1 MSYTT
6 TPSSLYPLP
15 STITINYNNGDQLAA
30 GTYTLKK
37 DLTNLSTKII
47 KTTNSSYSY
56 VAGRG
61 TGWEGTSVTQTVAID
76 NNDKIYLP
84 VRSVS
89 RSETTGYYSHL
100 NKVCIF
106 NNITKSL
113 ISVVTVPFNSTGSLV
128 QHRND
133 GKGNSYYS
141 SNANMIYTPYA
152 SIYSTSSLIV
162 CLSTIDYNMTSI
174 ALNFSATGVWGDN
187 NGNLY
192 ITSYNSAII
201 VKYNIS
207 SATFTTI
214 FSNASSIIIGYLITL
229 VIGND
234 GFIYALNNSQQ
245 IYKISTNGSTCTLF
259 VNATGFNN
267 MTYDV
272 LTGDIYGFTH
282 YEIYKITPSGTKTL
296 YLNNLEGVTNIASPI
311 AASFYNINDNSIYW
325 LRPNDPYGVTN
336 VFNVVI
342 PLKFLIYSSIST
354 SIFSQ
359 GANTL
364 QIYKDT
370 TPYGIPIVLNTAITG
385 TAPTITNITNESKR
399 FNVFFTPGTGGNP
412 DPITYFYSLNGGTTY
427 TNANST
433 TSPIIIEGLDYVVN
447 YSVTLIANNLG
458 GNTAPSNVVIGF
470 IPYPCFLQGSKILRM
485 NPETDEEEYIAVEKL
500 RRGDL
505 IRTAEHGYKAIE
517 LIGQSTIP
525 NPTAASKESRRLYW
539 FRKSKCSAAGLFE
552 DLCVTGDHCILH
564 RTISDEKK
572 DQIMEYM
579 RDIYVTESHYRVP
592 AFLDDRAEPYAR
604 DGPATI
610 WHFALENPNIYHN
623 YGVMANGLLVESCSL
638 HYMYKHSNMRLI

>member
-15 STITINYNNGDQLAA
+15 STITINYDNGAQLAA

-37 DLTNLSTKII
+37 DLTVLSTKII
-47 KTTNSSYSY
+47 NTTNSSYNYPGSH
-56 VAGRG
+56 G
-61 TGWEGTSVTQTVAID
+61 TGSQAVGVAETVAID
-76 NNDKIYLP
+76 NNNQIYLP

-89 RSETTGYYSHL
+89 ESAGIYSHL
-100 NKVCIF
+100 NKVLIY
-106 NNITKSL
+106 NHITKGY
-113 ISVVTVPFNSTGSLV
+113 ISTVTVPYASTGNV
-128 QHRND
+128 ANRND

-152 SIYSTSSLIV
+152 SIYTTSSLIV
-162 CLSTIDYNMTSI
+162 CLSTINYTMTSI

-192 ITSYNSAII
+192 ITSYNSATI

-214 FSNASSIIIGYLITL
+214 FSNGSSIISGYLITL

-234 GFIYALNNSQQ
+234 GFIYTLNSAGR
-245 IYKISTNGSTCTLF
+245 IYKISTDGSTCTLF
-259 VNATGFNN
+259 VSSTGFNN
-267 MTYDV
+267 MTYSV
-272 LTGDIYGFTH
+272 LTGDIYGFTS

-296 YLNNLEGVTNIASPI
+296 FLDNLPGVINISYPN

-325 LRPNDPYGVTN
+325 TRPESPYGAQVY
-336 VFNVVI
+336 NVVI
-342 PLKFLIYSSIST
+342 PSNFLIYSSIST

-364 QIYKDT
+364 QIYKDAT
-370 TPYGIPIVLNTAITG
+370 SYGVPIVLNTAIVG

-399 FNVFFTPGTGGNP
+399 LNVFFTPGTGGNP

-433 TSPIIIEGLDYVVN
+433 TSPIIIAGLDYVVN
-447 YSVTLIANNLG
+447 YRVTLIANNLG
-458 GNTAPSNVVIGF
+458 GNTAPSNVFIGV

-505 IRTAEHGYKAIE
+505 IRTAEHGYKAVE
-517 LIGQSTIP
+517 LIGHSTIP
-525 NPTAASKESRRLYW
+525 NPITASKESRRLYW
-539 FRKSKCSAAGLFE
+539 FRKSKCSSAGLFE

-592 AFLDDRAEPYAR
+592 AFLDDRAEPYTR

-638 HYMYKHSNMRLI
+638 HYMYKHSNMRMIE